1 MIAPMMGPNPAA
13 AINQLVEADV
23 VYVRDFIQAE
33 AMDSEQLKHLALIA
47 HHCYGSF
54 DLALNCVHHLASR
67 GAVAPDAKNRYVA
80 LLQANRPKVAG
91 GRL

>member
-1 MIAPMMGPNPAA
+1 
-13 AINQLVEADV
+13 
-23 VYVRDFIQAE
+23 
-33 AMDSEQLKHLALIA
+33 
-47 HHCYGSF
+47 
-54 DLALNCVHHLASR
+54 VHHLASR